1 IGERIRV
8 TEYGRD
14 LEVRAEV
21 VAGDGGSWRLPG
33 PRRSSSLVTVERGD
47 QVWFRRV
54 EPDGSGE
61 LHLDLGPDRPVRG
74 RVVDKAALP
83 VEGALV
89 WCGDATDRTVTT
101 DAEGRFEIAVKSSTG
116 VPIVVRKE
124 GKAHKHVFVDVAAT
138 ASETVVDF
146 VVTDAATL
154 VVQVAGTREALRDAF
169 AFVLPGESPTTELQ
183 AFPFFAQG
191 FWAPCEIGAEGR
203 VQLEGLP
210 RDCRPSIAIG
220 GPALATALPIEV
232 ALRGDQ
238 PVVATAAVAD
248 REMLRGTVVDEHG
261 KPVAG
266 AQVACVRADTE
277 RATVAAGLWPSWL
290 PPRDAAVGRS
300 GDDGS
305 FQLARASLRDEVV
318 VIARAGAVVGWS
330 RPLAQGDAEVQ
341 LVVPTSIAPTASIR
355 IRPPQPSVVWDVRV
369 DPVTEGRF
377 VTMASDQ
384 PFVAQF
390 EAAMVADL
398 IVRVPDGE
406 AWSAPREVR
415 DFVIR
420 GPSDLP
426 VKLSRQ

>member
-1 IGERIRV
+1 MAYVLLRTSGHEDLPPPDAHVRSRSSAEIDAAPTHANGTDDLRAGTAVRVWLDVRPRQRLFAIGERIRV

-169 AFVLPGESPTTELQ
+169 AFVLPGESPTT
-183 AFPFFAQG
+183 
-191 FWAPCEIGAEGR
+191 C
-203 VQLEGLP
+203 
-210 RDCRPSIAIG
+210 
-220 GPALATALPIEV
+220 
-232 ALRGDQ
+232 
-238 PVVATAAVAD
+238 
-248 REMLRGTVVDEHG
+248 
-261 KPVAG
+261 
-266 AQVACVRADTE
+266 
-277 RATVAAGLWPSWL
+277 
-290 PPRDAAVGRS
+290 
-300 GDDGS
+300 
-305 FQLARASLRDEVV
+305 
-318 VIARAGAVVGWS
+318 
-330 RPLAQGDAEVQ
+330 PL
-341 LVVPTSIAPTASIR
+341 
-355 IRPPQPSVVWDVRV
+355 
-369 DPVTEGRF
+369 
-377 VTMASDQ
+377 
-384 PFVAQF
+384 
-390 EAAMVADL
+390 
-398 IVRVPDGE
+398 
-406 AWSAPREVR
+406 
-415 DFVIR
+415 
-420 GPSDLP
+420 
-426 VKLSRQ
+426 